1 MRSVNTI
8 FVKQA
13 NDMFKN
19 MGTLVQFLIF
29 PVVALVMTRLIAL
42 PDPDMP
48 NNMFVTMKAAMF
60 AGMALI
66 PTVIG
71 IIAEDVERKSLK
83 LLVMAGVKPHQY
95 LLGIGG
101 FILLAGT
108 VAAVAFGLMG
118 DFTGIEIVKFLAIM
132 VAGTAASI
140 ILGATIGIVAKNR
153 QSATSI
159 GMPIAMVLGFAP
171 MVANFN
177 ETIERFSFILY
188 TQQLN
193 VIVNDFDAN
202 FAEAMLIV
210 GANIAVLTVLFAIA
224 YKKKGLRG

>member
-1 MRSVNTI
+1 MRSVKTI

-19 MGTLVQFLIF
+19 MGTLIQFLIF
-29 PVVALVMTRLIAL
+29 PAVALLMTHLVAI
-42 PDPDMP
+42 PDADMP

-66 PTVIG
+66 PVMTG

-108 VAAVAFGLMG
+108 VAAVAFSLMG
-118 DFTGIEIVKFLAIM
+118 DFAGIETVKFLTILIT
-132 VAGTAASI
+132 GTAASI

-159 GMPIAMVLGFAP
+159 SMPIAMVLGFAP

-177 ETIERFSFILY
+177 ETIERFSGILF
-188 TQQLN
+188 TQQIN

-202 FAEAMLIV
+202 FSGAMLIV

>member
-1 MRSVNTI
+1 MRIANTI

-19 MGTLVQFLIF
+19 IGTLIQFIIF
-29 PVVALVMTRLIAL
+29 PAVALLMTYLIAI
-42 PDPDMP
+42 PDDYIP

-66 PTVIG
+66 PVVTG
-71 IIAEDVERKSLK
+71 IIAEDMERKSLR

-95 LLGIGG
+95 LMGIGG
-101 FILLAGT
+101 FILLAGA
-108 VAAVAFGLMG
+108 VASAAFGLIG
-118 DFTGIEIVKFLAIM
+118 DFAAMELVKFMAIM
-132 VAGTAASI
+132 ISGAAASI

-159 GMPIAMVLGFAP
+159 SMPIAMVLGFAP
-171 MVANFN
+171 MISNFN
-177 ETIERFSFILY
+177 TTVERFSAVLY
-188 TQQLN
+188 TQQIN

-202 FAEAMLIV
+202 FARAMLVV
-210 GANIAVLTVLFAIA
+210 GINIAVLTVLFAIA

>member
-1 MRSVNTI
+1 MRSANTI
-8 FVKQA
+8 FIKQA

-19 MGTLVQFLIF
+19 IGTLIQFIIF
-29 PVVALVMTRLIAL
+29 PAVALLMTRLIAM
-42 PDPDMP
+42 PDDYIP

-66 PTVIG
+66 PVVTG
-71 IIAEDVERKSLK
+71 IIAEDMERKSLR

-95 LLGIGG
+95 LMGIGG

-108 VAAVAFGLMG
+108 VASAAFGLIG
-118 DFTGIEIVKFLAIM
+118 DFAATELVKFMAIM
-132 VAGTAASI
+132 ISGAAASI

-159 GMPIAMVLGFAP
+159 SMPIAMVLGFTP
-171 MVANFN
+171 MLSNFN
-177 ETIERFSFILY
+177 ETVERFSGILY
-188 TQQLN
+188 TQQIN

-202 FAEAMLIV
+202 FARAMLIA
-210 GANIAVLTVLFAIA
+210 GINIAVLTVLFAIA

>member
-19 MGTLVQFLIF
+19 VGTLVQFIIF

-66 PTVIG
+66 PVMVG

-95 LLGIGG
+95 LMGIGG
-101 FILLAGT
+101 FLLLAGS

-118 DFTGIEIVKFLAIM
+118 DFSGVEVLKFLAIM

-140 ILGATIGIVAKNR
+140 ILGATIGIAAKNR

-159 GMPIAMVLGFAP
+159 GMPIAMILGFAP

-177 ETIERFSFILY
+177 ESVERFSFILY

-202 FAEAMLIV
+202 FAQAMLIV
-210 GANIAVLTVLFAIA
+210 GINIAVLTLLFAIV